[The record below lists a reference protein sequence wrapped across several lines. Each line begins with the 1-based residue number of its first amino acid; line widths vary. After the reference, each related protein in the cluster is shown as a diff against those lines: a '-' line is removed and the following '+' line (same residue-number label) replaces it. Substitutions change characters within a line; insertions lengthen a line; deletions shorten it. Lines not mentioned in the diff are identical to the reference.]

1 MVKSIKTYSNKY
13 LNITWICDAKDEFCI
28 NLQTYL
34 IVSSIVSQMNKI
46 RIRQSD
52 YIPQLSVDCVIFG
65 YDEGSLKVLVTKMLF
80 KGNFYA
86 LPGGYVLQN
95 EDIDAA
101 AARILRER
109 TGIDQIYLQQF
120 YTFGNANRNSKSFL
134 TKVVKLNPSLTSSS
148 PKDKRALEW
157 LSNRF
162 VTVGY
167 YALIDISKAVPQK
180 SEMDQSIDWYDI
192 NDLPAMIMDHQLI
205 VYKALSALRLSLDE
219 NLLAFKLLP
228 EKFTMKDV
236 QQVYETIYDNTF
248 VRTNFQKKILELNV
262 LERLDKKFT
271 GAANKAPYYYR
282 LIG

>member
-1 MVKSIKTYSNKY
+1 
-13 LNITWICDAKDEFCI
+13 
-28 NLQTYL
+28 
-34 IVSSIVSQMNKI
+34 MNKI
-46 RIRQSD
+46 AIKQSD
-52 YIPQLSVDCVIFG
+52 YIPQLSVDCAIFG
-65 YDEGSLKVLVTKMLF
+65 YDEGSLKVLVAKMVF

-120 YTFGNANRNSKSFL
+120 YTFGNAERNSKTFF
-134 TKVVKLNPSLTSSS
+134 TKVVKLNPTLTSSS
-148 PKDKRALEW
+148 PKDKKTFDW

-162 VTVGY
+162 VTIGY

-180 SEMDQSIDWYDI
+180 SEMDQSIDWYDV
-192 NDLPAMIMDHQLI
+192 DALPPMIMDHQSI
-205 VYKALSALRLSLDE
+205 VQKALSALRNSLDE

-236 QQVYETIYDNTF
+236 QQVYETIYNTSF

-282 LIG
+282 LMG

>member
-1 MVKSIKTYSNKY
+1 
-13 LNITWICDAKDEFCI
+13 
-28 NLQTYL
+28 
-34 IVSSIVSQMNKI
+34 MNKI
-46 RIRQSD
+46 TIKQSD

-65 YDEGSLKVLVTKMLF
+65 YDEGSLKVLVAKMIF

-86 LPGGYVLQN
+86 LPGGFVMQE
-95 EDIDAA
+95 EDIDTA

-120 YTFGNANRNSKSFL
+120 YTFGNADRNNRSFL
-134 TKVVKLNPSLTSSS
+134 TKIAKLNPSITSTS
-148 PKDKRALEW
+148 PKDKKTFDW
-157 LSNRF
+157 LTKRF

-167 YALIDISKAVPQK
+167 YALIDISKAMPQK
-180 SEMDQSIDWYDI
+180 SEMDQSITWYDA
-192 NDLPAMIMDHQLI
+192 NALPAMIMDHQHI
-205 VYKALSALRLSLDE
+205 VHKALSALRNSLDE

-236 QQVYETIYDNTF
+236 QQVYETIYDTSF

-282 LIG
+282 LIS